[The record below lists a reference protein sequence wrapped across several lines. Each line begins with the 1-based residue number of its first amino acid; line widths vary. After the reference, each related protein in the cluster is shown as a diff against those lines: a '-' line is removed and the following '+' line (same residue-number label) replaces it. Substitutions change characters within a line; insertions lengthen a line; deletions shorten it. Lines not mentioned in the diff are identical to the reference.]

1 MRKNRDIIT
10 KKRNFDEIIM
20 EIQIRKVEKDSE
32 LMQRLLHFVENFSW
46 HEVREHTLRQIKNW
60 EYEDWESPFIAMDGE
75 KIIGM
80 ATLMKTDYYP
90 LPEIYPWVSTIF
102 VAEEYRGQRISGKL
116 IDFANVYAKELGFN
130 RTYIPTGHIG
140 LYEKFGYSYLK
151 DIVNY
156 GGDTDRLY
164 IKEI

>member
-1 MRKNRDIIT
+1 
-10 KKRNFDEIIM
+10 M

-46 HEVREHTLRQIKNW
+46 HEVREHTLQQIENW

-116 IDFANVYAKELGFN
+116 IDFVNAYAKELGFN
-130 RTYIPTGHIG
+130 RTYIPTEYIG

-164 IKEI
+164 AKEI

>member
-1 MRKNRDIIT
+1 M
-10 KKRNFDEIIM
+10 KKRNLVEIIM

-32 LMQRLLHFVENFSW
+32 LMQRLLNFVENFSW
-46 HEVREHTLRQIKNW
+46 HEVREHTLRQIRNW

-116 IDFANVYAKELGFN
+116 IDFVNAYAKELGFN
-130 RTYIPTGHIG
+130 RTYIPTEHIG

-164 IKEI
+164 KKEI

>member
-1 MRKNRDIIT
+1 
-10 KKRNFDEIIM
+10 M